1 MFNHSGERYGRLSP
15 DGDVSVF
22 GRFDAEIGGLT
33 FVPEPPRVAGT
44 LAVLA
49 AMTGPARARL
59 RRS

>member
-1 MFNHSGERYGRLSP
+1 MFNYSGRRYGRLSP

-33 FVPEPPRVAGT
+33 FVPEPPRVVGT
-44 LAVLA
+44 LAALA
-49 AMTGPARARL
+49 TMAGLSRARR